1 MMMLYRHHQPTSSH
15 DVWTM
20 DGAAST
26 KNTIHSSQ
34 KPNTHDDGRK
44 NLKDSFISFFPV
56 VRVYTK
62 RRRFSRCSTH
72 YYSIIMTGP
81 NQHGDNNGGR
91 EPSKNEEAKE
101 EEGAVTKNADN
112 GADGADA
119 VEDVEDPKNN
129 KGGAAASSDPNQE
142 EEVAD
147 DENQSKQQQKKKK
160 KRTKVAADAPWSA
173 RMWEGT
179 CVATSVLSLR

>member
-1 MMMLYRHHQPTSSH
+1 
-15 DVWTM
+15 
-20 DGAAST
+20 
-26 KNTIHSSQ
+26 
-34 KPNTHDDGRK
+34 
-44 NLKDSFISFFPV
+44 
-56 VRVYTK
+56 
-62 RRRFSRCSTH
+62 
-72 YYSIIMTGP
+72 MTGP
-81 NQHGDNNGGR
+81 SQHGENGGR
-91 EPSKNEEAKE
+91 EPSKNEESKE
-101 EEGAVTKNADN
+101 EEGAVIMAD
-112 GADGADA
+112 ADGADA